1 MIQPLTNKA
10 MTIKANRDPALTP
23 FANRNNTPLDDEIF
37 GDGAEII
44 LPMTP
49 EEPHCSYCGE
59 EKNLA
64 YLDQYANGEE
74 WKCKEC
80 EQTFMFSPP
89 PKEDEYTDIPK
100 PMTPEEITRQKAE
113 EIYNKHTITER
124 KLQQPLGECIINS
137 IIEAL
142 NTINWIPIDPD
153 NLPEVDVLCTNGD
166 NVAKGVP
173 YFRGSRVWIDV
184 KDSDLTF
191 NATHYA
197 HVNLPDNV

>member
-1 MIQPLTNKA
+1 

-44 LPMTP
+44 LPIIP

-64 YLDQYANGEE
+64 YLDQYANGEH

-80 EQTFMFSPP
+80 DQTFMFSPP

-113 EIYNKHTITER
+113 KIYEKHLSGQWVDQLSHNIAIEAIT
-124 KLQQPLGECIINS
+124 
-137 IIEAL
+137 EAL
-142 NTINWIPIDPD
+142 NTINWIPIDADKLPD
-153 NLPEVDVLCTNGD
+153 GEVLCGNIDTRIKLYTSLYNENGQA
-166 NVAKGVP
+166 VAYGCNDQR
-173 YFRGSRVWIDV
+173 YII
-184 KDSDLTF
+184 
-191 NATHYA
+191 THYA
-197 HVNLPDNV
+197 HVNLP